1 MKKIMIAAVAAL
13 TLAACQTSGS
23 TGAGATAS
31 SQPSASEADAIV
43 AAIKAEQ
50 SDFRAYCRSG
60 RDAIRQ
66 DVTNK
71 VAEMVAT
78 GQIKGNPNDVGQT
91 AGQKI
96 AAACRG

>member
-1 MKKIMIAAVAAL
+1 MKKIMIVTVGVAAL
-13 TLAACQTSGS
+13 SLAACQTTGSSGS
-23 TGAGATAS
+23 GASAS
-31 SQPSASEADAIV
+31 KPSEADAV
-43 AAIKAEQ
+43 VSAIKAEQ
-50 SDFRAYCRSG
+50 SDFRSYCRSG

-78 GQIKGNPNDVGQT
+78 GQIKGNPSDVGQA

-96 AAACRG
+96 AAECRG